1 MRRLLFNWS
10 KNFAIRVGTDVVFST
25 QRKRRTGVPSS
36 SRRTAKSSRVTTTS
50 VRPRAAASAAVPET
64 IDVLESSRTESEEVV
79 DLTNNDSVVVVD
91 EGPHGRREADS
102 ESYVLSSDEEEDT
115 NGGLSADDL
124 SSLQASSRA
133 RSTPGT
139 VSCPVCMDAY
149 AEIIESGRLVVST
162 KCGHLFCS
170 HCLRDSLLR
179 SHTCPT
185 CRKKLTH
192 KQCHPIY
199 I

>member
-1 MRRLLFNWS
+1 MS
-10 KNFAIRVGTDVVFST
+10 STT
-25 QRKRRTGVPSS
+25 QRKRRNGNPSS
-36 SRRTAKSSRVTTTS
+36 LRRTTKTSRVVPNTS
-50 VRPRAAASAAVPET
+50 VRPLAAVAAET
-64 IDVLESSRTESEEVV
+64 IDVLESSRHSSEDVVDLTCEGSEPTVV

-91 EGPHGRREADS
+91 EGPHGRRGTDS
-102 ESYVLSSDEEEDT
+102 ESYVLSSDEEEEDT
-115 NGGLSADDL
+115 HRGLSEDL
-124 SSLQASSRA
+124 MSSLQASSRA
-133 RSTPGT
+133 RATPGA

-170 HCLRDSLLR
+170 QCLRDSLLR

-192 KQCHPIY
+192 KQYHPIY

>member
-1 MRRLLFNWS
+1 MS
-10 KNFAIRVGTDVVFST
+10 STT
-25 QRKRRTGVPSS
+25 QRKRRTGAPSS
-36 SRRTAKSSRVTTTS
+36 SRRTAKSSRVTTT
-50 VRPRAAASAAVPET
+50 VPLRAAAAAET
-64 IDVLESSRTESEEVV
+64 IAVLESSRTSSEEVVDLTCEGSESTVV
-79 DLTNNDSVVVVD
+79 DLTNNDSVVVRLR
-91 EGPHGRREADS
+91 GRRGLGG
-102 ESYVLSSDEEEDT
+102 ESYVLSSDEEGDA
-115 NGGLSADDL
+115 NGSLSADLL

-139 VSCPVCMDAY
+139 VSCPVCMDSY

-170 HCLRDSLLR
+170 QCLRDSLSR

-192 KQCHPIY
+192 KQYHPIY

>member
-1 MRRLLFNWS
+1 MS
-10 KNFAIRVGTDVVFST
+10 STT

-36 SRRTAKSSRVTTTS
+36 SRRTAKSIRVTTTS

-64 IDVLESSRTESEEVV
+64 IDVLESSRTESEEEVVDLTCEGSELTVV

-115 NGGLSADDL
+115 KGGLSADLL

-192 KQCHPIY
+192 KQCHPVY

>member
-1 MRRLLFNWS
+1 MS
-10 KNFAIRVGTDVVFST
+10 ST
-25 QRKRRTGVPSS
+25 RKRRTGAPSS
-36 SRRTAKSSRVTTTS
+36 SRRTAKSSRVTTTM
-50 VRPRAAASAAVPET
+50 PLRAAAAAET
-64 IDVLESSRTESEEVV
+64 IAVLESSRTSSEEVVDLTCEGSESTVV
-79 DLTNNDSVVVVD
+79 DLTNNDSMVVVV
-91 EGPHGRREADS
+91 EGLQGRRGLGG
-102 ESYVLSSDEEEDT
+102 ESYVLSSDEEGDT
-115 NGGLSADDL
+115 NGSLSADLL

-139 VSCPVCMDAY
+139 VSCPVCMDSY

-170 HCLRDSLLR
+170 QCLRDSLSR

-192 KQCHPIY
+192 RQYHPIY

>member
-1 MRRLLFNWS
+1 MS
-10 KNFAIRVGTDVVFST
+10 STT
-25 QRKRRTGVPSS
+25 QRKRRTGAPSS
-36 SRRTAKSSRVTTTS
+36 SRRTAKSSRVTTTM
-50 VRPRAAASAAVPET
+50 PLRAAAAAET
-64 IDVLESSRTESEEVV
+64 IAVLESSRTSSEEVVDLTCEGSESTVV

-91 EGPHGRREADS
+91 EGLQGRRGLGG
-102 ESYVLSSDEEEDT
+102 ESYVLSSDEEGDA
-115 NGGLSADDL
+115 NGSLSADLL

-139 VSCPVCMDAY
+139 VSCPVCMDSY

-170 HCLRDSLLR
+170 QCLRDSLSR

-192 KQCHPIY
+192 RQYHPIY

>member
-1 MRRLLFNWS
+1 MS
-10 KNFAIRVGTDVVFST
+10 STT

-50 VRPRAAASAAVPET
+50 VRPPAAASAAVPET
-64 IDVLESSRTESEEVV
+64 IDVLESSRTTSEEVVDLTCEGSELTVV

-115 NGGLSADDL
+115 NGGLSADLL

-185 CRKKLTH
+185 CRKKLTQ

>member
-1 MRRLLFNWS
+1 MS
-10 KNFAIRVGTDVVFST
+10 ST
-25 QRKRRTGVPSS
+25 IQRKRRTGVSS
-36 SRRTAKSSRVTTTS
+36 ASRRTTKSRRVAVTS
-50 VRPRAAASAAVPET
+50 VRPRAAVAAET
-64 IDVLESSRTESEEVV
+64 IDMLGNSRNSDEEVVDLTCEGSELPVV

-91 EGPHGRREADS
+91 EGPQGRRGADS
-102 ESYVLSSDEEEDT
+102 ESYVLSSDEEDI
-115 NGGLSADDL
+115 NGGLSDDLL

-170 HCLRDSLLR
+170 QCLRDSLSR
-179 SHTCPT
+179 AHTCPT

-192 KQCHPIY
+192 KQYHPIY

>member
-1 MRRLLFNWS
+1 MS
-10 KNFAIRVGTDVVFST
+10 STT
-25 QRKRRTGVPSS
+25 QRKRRTGAPSS
-36 SRRTAKSSRVTTTS
+36 SRRTAKSSRVTTP
-50 VRPRAAASAAVPET
+50 VALRAAAAAET
-64 IDVLESSRTESEEVV
+64 IAVLESSRTSSEEVVDLTCEGSEPTVV

-91 EGPHGRREADS
+91 EGLRGRRGVGG
-102 ESYVLSSDEEEDT
+102 ESYVLSSDEEGDT
-115 NGGLSADDL
+115 NGSLSADVL

-139 VSCPVCMDAY
+139 VSCPVCMDSY

-170 HCLRDSLLR
+170 QCLRDSLSR

-192 KQCHPIY
+192 RQYHPIY

>member
-1 MRRLLFNWS
+1 M
-10 KNFAIRVGTDVVFST
+10 ST
-25 QRKRRTGVPSS
+25 QRKRRTGAPSS
-36 SRRTAKSSRVTTTS
+36 SRRTAKSSRVTTTM
-50 VRPRAAASAAVPET
+50 PLRAAAAAET
-64 IDVLESSRTESEEVV
+64 IAVLESSRTSSEEVVDLTCEGSESTVV
-79 DLTNNDSVVVVD
+79 DLTNNDSVVVSL
-91 EGPHGRREADS
+91 GGRRGLGG
-102 ESYVLSSDEEEDT
+102 ESYVLSSDEEGDT
-115 NGGLSADDL
+115 NGSLSADLL

-139 VSCPVCMDAY
+139 VSCPVCMDSY

-170 HCLRDSLLR
+170 QCLRDSLSR

-192 KQCHPIY
+192 RQYHPIY

>member
-1 MRRLLFNWS
+1 MS
-10 KNFAIRVGTDVVFST
+10 STT

-64 IDVLESSRTESEEVV
+64 IDVLESSRTESEEEVVDLTCEGSELTVV

-115 NGGLSADDL
+115 NGGLSADLL

-185 CRKKLTH
+185 CRKKLIH

>member
-1 MRRLLFNWS
+1 MSQL
-10 KNFAIRVGTDVVFST
+10 
-25 QRKRRTGVPSS
+25 KRRNGAPSS
-36 SRRTAKSSRVTTTS
+36 SRRTTKTSRVVTTTTS
-50 VRPRAAASAAVPET
+50 VRPHAAVAAET
-64 IDVLESSRTESEEVV
+64 IDVLEGSRNSSEEVVDLTCEGSEPTVV

-91 EGPHGRREADS
+91 EGPQGRRGTDS
-102 ESYVLSSDEEEDT
+102 ESYVLSSDEEDT
-115 NGGLSADDL
+115 NGGLSDDLL

-149 AEIIESGRLVVST
+149 AEIVESGRLVVST

-170 HCLRDSLLR
+170 QCLRDSLSR

-192 KQCHPIY
+192 KQYHPIY